1 MSRSA
6 ARLRLA
12 GKETSPLPR
21 EHDMHTTA
29 TTVGQSQSSA
39 RVLRPVWVVSA
50 VASTAVGH
58 ILAAGVIIPPVTRRL
73 TRR

>member
-1 MSRSA
+1 
-6 ARLRLA
+6 
-12 GKETSPLPR
+12 
-21 EHDMHTTA
+21 MHTTA